1 MLNEWNGFNDGVW
14 TKEINVRNF
23 IQKNYTLY
31 EGDDSFLA
39 DVSQK
44 TKKVWNKC
52 EELLAEELK
61 KGGVLDVETD
71 IISGITNFAPGYIDK
86 ENGYLDIQKKTLDD
100 LIKRQ
105 ELYAQKQ
112 AAQEYL
118 VQAYKNQYEAQ
129 MNVNNAQK
137 EYQKYLDEF
146 LHPLQQVLSGPI
158 QI

>member
-1 MLNEWNGFNDGVW
+1 MVEMKEWDGFDGRLW
-14 TKEINVRNF
+14 KEEINVRQF
-23 IQKNYTLY
+23 IQDNYTPY

-86 ENGYLDIQKKTLDD
+86 ENEVIVGLQTDAPLKRIVNLYGGKRMAHQSLEQYGYKLNEEIDRHFNEYRKT
-100 LIKRQ
+100 
-105 ELYAQKQ
+105 
-112 AAQEYL
+112 
-118 VQAYKNQYEAQ
+118 
-129 MNVNNAQK
+129 
-137 EYQKYLDEF
+137 
-146 LHPLQQVLSGPI
+146 HSSCGTGSGRNHSS
-158 QI
+158 QR

>member
-61 KGGVLDVETD
+61 KGGVLDVRQ
-71 IISGITNFAPGYIDK
+71 ISFLVSRTSH
-86 ENGYLDIQKKTLDD
+86 LDI
-100 LIKRQ
+100 LIKKMR
-105 ELYAQKQ
+105 
-112 AAQEYL
+112 
-118 VQAYKNQYEAQ
+118 
-129 MNVNNAQK
+129 
-137 EYQKYLDEF
+137 
-146 LHPLQQVLSGPI
+146 
-158 QI
+158 

>member
-39 DVSQK
+39 NVSQK

-61 KGGVLDVETD
+61 K
-71 IISGITNFAPGYIDK
+71 
-86 ENGYLDIQKKTLDD
+86 
-100 LIKRQ
+100 
-105 ELYAQKQ
+105 
-112 AAQEYL
+112 
-118 VQAYKNQYEAQ
+118 
-129 MNVNNAQK
+129 
-137 EYQKYLDEF
+137 
-146 LHPLQQVLSGPI
+146 VLSI
-158 QI
+158 YMAVNVWRTSHWNNMVIN

>member
-61 KGGVLDVETD
+61 KGG
-71 IISGITNFAPGYIDK
+71 
-86 ENGYLDIQKKTLDD
+86 
-100 LIKRQ
+100 
-105 ELYAQKQ
+105 
-112 AAQEYL
+112 
-118 VQAYKNQYEAQ
+118 KNSCDRRNKCVYQQYR
-129 MNVNNAQK
+129 
-137 EYQKYLDEF
+137 
-146 LHPLQQVLSGPI
+146 
-158 QI
+158 

>member
-52 EELLAEELK
+52 EELLAKELK

-86 ENGYLDIQKKTLDD
+86 ENEVIVGLQTDAPL
-100 LIKRQ
+100 KRIVN
-105 ELYAQKQ
+105 LYGGKRTRLART
-112 AAQEYL
+112 AGLLTGLPDAMD
-118 VQAYKNQYEAQ
+118 V
-129 MNVNNAQK
+129 
-137 EYQKYLDEF
+137 D
-146 LHPLQQVLSGPI
+146 VLLETTVVLLFMESTT
-158 QI
+158 